1 MAKKLPAGIEWDSA
15 RSIYRVTVYVNG
27 KRYRLGRFDTLTDA
41 KAAVTIAKADI
52 ARGIFIPP
60 SQRRADAKLQA
71 AETGK
76 DLITVSQ
83 LADDWMRDLAEQVES
98 GMRKQSTL
106 REYKSVLD
114 RHVLPA
120 LGSRRVRD
128 LTPQDVQALADKA
141 RTPAVRTKIIANL
154 RRLSNLAIEREII
167 AVSPVKLKQSKPKPS
182 ALGVGQIASPQQVA
196 ALAEAMPVQ
205 LRLSV
210 LLAAWCSL
218 RQGETLGLQRG
229 DFIDLEGKNPRL
241 RVARQ

>member
-1 MAKKLPAGIEWDSA
+1 MAKKLPAGIEWDSS
-15 RSIYRVTVYVNG
+15 RSKYRVTVYVNG
-27 KRYRLGRFDTLTDA
+27 KRYRLGRFDALTDA
-41 KAAVTIAKADI
+41 KAAATIAKADI

-71 AETGK
+71 VETGK
-76 DLITVSQ
+76 DLVTVSQ

-106 REYKSVLD
+106 REYKCVLD
-114 RHVLPA
+114 LHVLPT
-120 LGSRRVRD
+120 LGSHRVREI
-128 LTPQDVQALADKA
+128 TPQDVQALADKA
-141 RTPAVRTKIIANL
+141 RTPAVRTKIIASL

-167 AVSPVKLKQSKPKPS
+167 SVSPVKLKQSKPKPS
-182 ALGVGQIASPQQVA
+182 SLGVGQIASPQQVA

-218 RQGETLGLQRG
+218 RQGETLGL
-229 DFIDLEGKNPRL
+229 
-241 RVARQ
+241 